1 MDSLMNKT
9 EITIIGAGIVGLSS
23 AINLVKR
30 GSKVTL
36 IEKDLKGQPAS
47 YGNASWLSSPSIT
60 PVLMPGMF
68 KKIPKM
74 WLSKDGPLFLRF
86 PGVLKMI
93 PFLIKYLSYTKKEKV
108 EHISKNLAFLL
119 KDSIGEHRELVK
131 GSKAER
137 WIEDS
142 PFLFIYKN
150 KTDFENDSYTWS
162 LRKKYGFELIEVQ
175 KEELNRIFPGL
186 SQEYTF
192 AIKIE
197 NQGYISNSQNYL
209 DDLIDYYKSLGGEII
224 ENEVLD
230 INPSGDN
237 FIIKLKNSDLF
248 TEKVLISSG
257 VYSGDF
263 VKKFNVKVPI
273 ESERGYHLELFDTNI
288 RINHPIMNGYLKLAI
303 TPRPTGIRFAGL
315 VEFGSLNSKPNP
327 KAFELLM
334 RNAQSMFPGITF
346 KRKMEWSGH
355 RPSTVDSLPVIGASE
370 RSNNLFFAYGHHHI
384 GLTAGPKTGK
394 MIAKQIL
401 RDNDQ
406 FDLEAFNPH
415 R

>member
-1 MDSLMNKT
+1 MNKT
-9 EITIIGAGIVGLSS
+9 EISVIGAGIVGLSS

-93 PFLIKYLSYTKKEKV
+93 PFLIKYLSYTKKDKV

-119 KDSIGEHRELVK
+119 KDSIGEHRQLVK

-162 LRKKYGFELIEVQ
+162 LRKKHGFELVEVQ
-175 KEELNRIFPGL
+175 KEELNKIFPGL

-257 VYSGDF
+257 VYSGNF

-406 FDLEAFNPH
+406 FDLEAFNPQ

>member
-1 MDSLMNKT
+1 MNKT
-9 EITIIGAGIVGLSS
+9 EISVIGAGIVGLSS

-137 WIEDS
+137 WIVDS

-162 LRKKYGFELIEVQ
+162 LRKKHGFELIEVQ

-237 FIIKLKNSDLF
+237 FVIKLKNSDLF

-370 RSNNLFFAYGHHHI
+370 RTNNLFFAYGHHHI

-406 FDLEAFNPH
+406 FDLEAFNPQ

>member
-1 MDSLMNKT
+1 MNKT
-9 EITIIGAGIVGLSS
+9 EISIIGAGIVGLSS

-119 KDSIGEHRELVK
+119 KDSIGEHRELAK

-162 LRKKYGFELIEVQ
+162 LRKKHGFELIEVQ

-186 SQEYTF
+186 SHEYTF

-224 ENEVLD
+224 EDEVLD
-230 INPSGDN
+230 VNPSGDN

-257 VYSGDF
+257 VYSGNF

-334 RNAQSMFPGITF
+334 RNAQTMFPGITF

>member
-1 MDSLMNKT
+1 MNKT
-9 EITIIGAGIVGLSS
+9 EISIIGAGIVGLSS

-119 KDSIGEHRELVK
+119 KDSIGEHRELAK
-131 GSKAER
+131 GSKAEK

-162 LRKKYGFELIEVQ
+162 LRKKHGFELIEVQ

-186 SQEYTF
+186 SHEYTF

-224 ENEVLD
+224 EDEVLD
-230 INPSGDN
+230 VNPSGDN

-257 VYSGDF
+257 VYSGNF

-346 KRKMEWSGH
+346 SRKMEWSGH

-394 MIAKQIL
+394 MIVKQIL

>member
-9 EITIIGAGIVGLSS
+9 EISIIGAGIVGLSS

-119 KDSIGEHRELVK
+119 KDSIGEHRELAK

-162 LRKKYGFELIEVQ
+162 LRKKHGFELIEVQ

-186 SQEYTF
+186 SHEYTF

-224 ENEVLD
+224 EDEVLD
-230 INPSGDN
+230 VNPSGDN

-257 VYSGDF
+257 VYSGNF

-334 RNAQSMFPGITF
+334 RNAQTMFPGITF

>member
-1 MDSLMNKT
+1 MNKT
-9 EITIIGAGIVGLSS
+9 EISIIGAGIVGLSS

-86 PGVLKMI
+86 PGVLIMI

-162 LRKKYGFELIEVQ
+162 LRKKHGFELIEVQ

-186 SQEYTF
+186 SQEYNF

-224 ENEVLD
+224 EDEVLD
-230 INPSGDN
+230 INQSGDN

-257 VYSGDF
+257 VYSGNF

-334 RNAQSMFPGITF
+334 RNAQTMFPGITF
-346 KRKMEWSGH
+346 KKKMEWSGH

>member
-1 MDSLMNKT
+1 MNKT
-9 EITIIGAGIVGLSS
+9 EISIIGAGIVGLSS

-119 KDSIGEHRELVK
+119 KDSIGEHRELAK

-162 LRKKYGFELIEVQ
+162 LRKKHGFELIEVQ

-186 SQEYTF
+186 SHEYTF

-257 VYSGDF
+257 VYSGNF

>member
-1 MDSLMNKT
+1 MNKT
-9 EITIIGAGIVGLSS
+9 EISIIGAGIVGLSS

-119 KDSIGEHRELVK
+119 KDSIGEHRELAK

-162 LRKKYGFELIEVQ
+162 LRKKHGFELIEVQ

-186 SQEYTF
+186 SHEYTF

-224 ENEVLD
+224 EDEVLD
-230 INPSGDN
+230 VNPSGDN

-370 RSNNLFFAYGHHHI
+370 RTNNLFFAYGHHHI

-401 RDNDQ
+401 RDNDK

>member
-1 MDSLMNKT
+1 MNKT

-150 KTDFENDSYTWS
+150 KNDFENDSYTWS
-162 LRKKYGFELIEVQ
+162 LRKKHGFELIEVQ